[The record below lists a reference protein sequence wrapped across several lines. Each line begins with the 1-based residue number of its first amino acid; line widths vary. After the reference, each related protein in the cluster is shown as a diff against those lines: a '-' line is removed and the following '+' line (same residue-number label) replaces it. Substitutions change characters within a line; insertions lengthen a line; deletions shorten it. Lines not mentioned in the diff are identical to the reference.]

1 MSSTLCYH
9 VIARFVCLFAVRFVD
24 LFVCSIRS
32 IRLTDAVLTACG
44 VFWFCRLRVDSRF
57 CTDPFSRDSCFAH
70 SKSSQHTPNE
80 CSQVSRSVRHG
91 AQRCRLRRCRQ
102 RRLTVPRRCCRWC
115 GRSPPF
121 GVERGR
127 GRWSSVA
134 RDYDAAPNSGQLSF
148 RAGDVVVVISK
159 GEAWWL
165 ARKDNVAPAAASA
178 TTPASPGPS
187 SSAPIGLIPSNF
199 FDVLPAVAGID
210 TATPA
215 ATGRG
220 SKRLPEPER
229 RRYCP
234 ERRSTASARSS
245 AS

>member
-1 MSSTLCYH
+1 MSAPKSPAPSGT
-9 VIARFVCLFAVRFVD
+9 APSGAASAAVA
-24 LFVCSIRS
+24 SAAS
-32 IRLTDAVLTACG
+32 PSPAAAAGG
-44 VFWFCRLRVDSRF
+44 VAGHR
-57 CTDPFSRDSCFAH
+57 
-70 SKSSQHTPNE
+70 
-80 CSQVSRSVRHG
+80 RSVSSAG
-91 AQRCRLRRCRQ
+91 AGGGPVVR
-102 RRLTVPRRCCRWC
+102 
-115 GRSPPF
+115 
-121 GVERGR
+121 
-127 GRWSSVA
+127 A
-134 RDYDAAPNSGQLSF
+134 RAIYDYDAAPNSGQLSF